1 MEKFKED
8 LSSFQILSIIIKICI
23 LWRRLRQ
30 LVGEGIILS
39 SESIQRALLFPLD
52 FGETETASSV
62 EVFHRTE
69 SSPEGSSWEQ

>member
-52 FGETETASSV
+52 FGETETA
-62 EVFHRTE
+62 
-69 SSPEGSSWEQ
+69 